1 MNRIKRLFVD
11 EEEEGMDIND
21 DNDFTERYL
30 SQFPSIESNTI
41 EVLIRN
47 GYQNRESLEAFDL
60 KEDLPLLPDINMAQ
74 KSLLRKYLQQLKS
87 EQEFEDKVN
96 DIKGVDEEVVPNIYI
111 ESKPLKR
118 KRDYINESQSSKRSR
133 NTESTSDLSSRIT
146 RMTGARNSMRTSTQR
161 KFETEVNPNLFE
173 FADSR
178 QIIGRRSISSRPNQ
192 SPILLSKES
201 DSSSGEEVIE
211 LLKRRIKVEKKIE
224 PKPLA
229 TLGSGSPKI
238 RDSLEAINNRINRTS
253 RLSTTPST
261 ASKSETSHI
270 PTPTELELREHLAK
284 QKAFGKNKRG
294 RKRN

>member
-1 MNRIKRLFVD
+1 
-11 EEEEGMDIND
+11 MDIND
-21 DNDFTERYL
+21 DDDFTQQYL
-30 SQFPSIESNTI
+30 SQFSSIESNTI

-47 GYQNRESLEAFDL
+47 GYQNRESLMAFDL
-60 KEDLPLLPDINMAQ
+60 IEDLPLLPGVNMAQ

-87 EQEFEDKVN
+87 DQEFEDKVN
-96 DIKGVDEEVVPNIYI
+96 DIIGVDEEVLPDIYI

-118 KRDYINESQSSKRSR
+118 KREYINESQPSKRPR
-133 NTESTSDLSSRIT
+133 NTELSSNLSPRIT
-146 RMTGARNSMRTSTQR
+146 RMTGARNSLRTSTQH

-173 FADSR
+173 FANSR

-192 SPILLSKES
+192 LPVLVSNED

-211 LLKRRIKVEKKIE
+211 VLKRRIKVEKKIE

-238 RDSLEAINNRINRTS
+238 RDSLELLNNRVNRSS

-261 ASKSETSHI
+261 VSKSETSHI

-284 QKAFGKNKRG
+284 QKALGKNKR